1 MIPANLPG
9 VTGLAVGQ
17 DDSIWLRREERE
29 GDTVQWAVLDGMGQV
44 LGVVTLPRAQE
55 VVAARGTVMAAVEE
69 DELGRA
75 WLVRYRVGR

>member
-1 MIPANLPG
+1 MIPATLPG

-69 DELGRA
+69 DELGRVT
-75 WLVRYRVGR
+75 LVRYRLGR